1 MSFENKNQIENN
13 DGIVNNI
20 YFEEMIKEY
29 NSLSYSKQKENNIFI
44 NSMLDLFNSSI
55 KKELNELS
63 STNNKIEFKNTKF
76 EKKIFINENNNQI
89 ENTIHFS
96 IVNNYLSKNNNQI
109 FQKVKIYLNE
119 KIEQFKNDIL
129 NELNIILKKGNKENY
144 NLKISHFNFNY
155 YNREFLK
162 NANLSKEKGKS
173 FNLVNKQLKKRNYSD
188 SNSSKSDLKNSL
200 QEKNTSIQNFFKKIP
215 KNN

>member
-89 ENTIHFS
+89 ENTINFS

-129 NELNIILKKGNKENY
+129 NELNIILKNGNKENY

>member
-129 NELNIILKKGNKENY
+129 NELNINEEKLKTIQND
-144 NLKISHFNFNY
+144 F
-155 YNREFLK
+155 
-162 NANLSKEKGKS
+162 
-173 FNLVNKQLKKRNYSD
+173 QKK
-188 SNSSKSDLKNSL
+188 KNS
-200 QEKNTSIQNFFKKIP
+200 IFIFFIIFFHYL
-215 KNN
+215 N